1 MRPNR
6 FRVVALFCALTGAL
20 TLQRSDAQTFT
31 ASLQGTVTD
40 SSGAVVPNARVN
52 LVNEAT
58 NVKVALLSDSRGAYL
73 FTLLSPGSY
82 RMTVEAPGFQTAI
95 RSGMVLQVQQQANLD
110 IVLNVGD
117 VASSIEVAG
126 ETPRLDG
133 VSATLG
139 RVVENRSVQNMPLTT
154 RSVLDLANLAP
165 GVVGSPG
172 GTGSNFISNGVR
184 NSQSDVLIDGVTAA
198 VHEQG
203 GGATDVKFRPTVE
216 LVQEFKLQTNSF
228 SAEFGFTGGAVVNVV
243 TRSGT
248 NRLHGSAFDFLRNSA
263 LNANAFFSNR
273 NGRPIVPSRR
283 NQFGG
288 AIGGPVYLPKI
299 YDGRNRTF
307 FFFHHEGTKS
317 ASQAT
322 TTQTLP
328 SLLERSG
335 DFSDTRDAS
344 GRLIAIYNPFNVT
357 RDASGNPIRAPF
369 AGNTIP
375 SSMFSPVAVAAI
387 KFYPQPNQ
395 PGLPF
400 TRTSNF
406 FQSGSSVSN
415 VYQDTIK
422 IDHNF
427 GDRRR
432 LSGRF
437 SHGVDTSLP
446 PAYWG
451 KDNLMSSSGPENNRN
466 RTTNVALDYTHT
478 LSPSMVLSLRWGL
491 SRQFG
496 RRDFVCGDQCAFNP
510 ASMGF
515 TGPWDAFNV
524 PPQFSP
530 EGYQAVGINRFGL
543 INRGEDVNHLIGNA
557 MKTAGRHT
565 IKFGGEARLYR
576 LNYAQ
581 PGVND
586 INFSFSRQ
594 ITSQSPTVANS
605 LQGNGLASFLLGW
618 GTGDDQSDAAA
629 SWAYQSYGA
638 FYQHDIRVTSRL
650 TVNLGLRY
658 EAPIPEK
665 ERYDRASWFN
675 PLIKSPL
682 NVPAFPNLR
691 GGIEF
696 ALNGND
702 YRSPHDTDRNNWA
715 PRIGIAW
722 QFRPKMVM
730 RAGYGIYYG
739 LTRAQISSPLGPGFR
754 VATSW
759 TASLDNNV
767 TLYAP
772 LNAPFRDGLN
782 SPPGSK
788 FGLLTNVGVG
798 TGLSPIRDWDTTP
811 YFQQWSFSFE
821 REMPANSV
829 MEIAYS
835 GSRGVHLG
843 FDTMTAQQRISQSY
857 YSLGTRLNDLVPNP
871 FYGIIT
877 DPLATVLNKPT
888 VQLIQLLYP
897 YPQFTSVGAWPAP
910 PIADSI
916 YNAIQLK
923 YTKRYSHGLNVSA
936 HYTFAKMLDNNSLAS
951 SGQSFLG
958 GSTPI
963 QHYDNTRLEWA
974 VSVRDITHRGVMDY
988 AYELPIGKGKALGRN
1003 WNRPLDTALGGW
1015 QINGIIVLQSG
1026 LPLVP
1031 NLQSGILPGA
1041 TQRPNLLYEPGLPG
1055 TVQDRLD
1062 KYLDPNGFSRPAAY
1076 VFGNAPRTMPR
1087 TRGPGYRNVDM
1098 SIFKNVYFDSEHQ
1111 TRLEVRCEA
1120 FNVTNTPIFADPN
1133 VTVGASAFGT
1143 ITGVQNNARVLQ
1155 LALKLSF

>member
-1 MRPNR
+1 MFLKR
-6 FRVVALFCALTGAL
+6 FCVLALVASAI
-20 TLQRSDAQTFT
+20 LQAQTFT

-40 SSGAVVPNARVN
+40 STGAIVPNARIT

-58 NVKVALLSDSRGAYL
+58 NVNRVKSTDSRGAYL
-73 FTLLSPGSY
+73 FTLLPPGSY
-82 RMTVEAPGFQTAI
+82 KMTVAMTGFQTSV
-95 RSGMVLQVQQQANLD
+95 RSGVVLQVQQQAD
-110 IVLNVGD
+110 VDVVLNVGD
-117 VASSIEVAG
+117 VTTTVAVEG
-126 ETPRLDG
+126 EAPRLDA

-139 RVVENRSVQNMPLTT
+139 RVVENRSVQNMPLTS

-165 GVVGSPG
+165 GVVGSAG
-172 GTGSNFISNGVR
+172 GTGSNFVSNGVR

-228 SAEFGFTGGAVVNVV
+228 SAEYGFTGGAVVNVV

-248 NRLHGSAFDFLRNSA
+248 NQIHGSAFDFLRNSA

-273 NGRPIVPSRR
+273 AGRPIVASRR

-288 AIGGPVYLPKI
+288 AVGGPVYIPKL
-299 YDGRNRTF
+299 YNGRNKTF
-307 FFFHHEGTKS
+307 FFFHHEGTKA

-322 TTQTLP
+322 STQTLP
-328 SLLERSG
+328 TLLERSG
-335 DFSDTRDAS
+335 DFTQTLDSG
-344 GRLIAIYNPFNVT
+344 GRLIQIYNPFSVT
-357 RDASGNPIRAPF
+357 RDASNNPVRALFPGNV
-369 AGNTIP
+369 IP
-375 SSMFSPVAVAAI
+375 PSMFNPVAVAAM

-395 PGLPF
+395 PGLAF
-400 TRTSNF
+400 THTSNF

-415 VYQDTIK
+415 VYQTTEK

-427 GDRRR
+427 NERQR

-437 SHGVDTSLP
+437 SHGVDTSIP

-451 KDNLMSSSGPENNRN
+451 KDNFMSSNGPENNKN
-466 RTTNVALDYTHT
+466 RTSNAALDYTHT
-478 LSPSMVLSLRWGL
+478 LSPSLVASVRWGV

-496 RRDFVCGDQCAFNP
+496 RRDFACADKCGFSPSSLNI
-510 ASMGF
+510 

-524 PPQFSP
+524 PPQFTP
-530 EGYQAVGINRFGL
+530 EGYQAVGLNRFGL
-543 INRGEDVNHLIGNA
+543 INRGEDVNHFISSVT
-557 MKTAGRHT
+557 KVSGRHT

-586 INFSFSRQ
+586 VNFAFSRQ

-605 LQGNGLASFLLGW
+605 LQGNGVASFLLGW

-629 SWAYQSYGA
+629 SWAYQSYAG
-638 FYQHDIRVTSRL
+638 FYQHDIQLKSHV
-650 TVNLGLRY
+650 TVNVGLRY
-658 EAPIPEK
+658 ELPVPEK
-665 ERYDRASWFN
+665 ERYNRASWFN
-675 PLIKSPL
+675 PVIKSPL
-682 NVPAFPNLR
+682 NVPAYPNLR

-702 YRSPHDTDRNNWA
+702 YRSPHDTDKNNWA

-754 VATSW
+754 VGTSW
-759 TASLDNNV
+759 SSSIDGNV

-772 LNAPFRDGLN
+772 LNAPFKDGLN
-782 SPPGSK
+782 APPGSK

-798 TGLSPIRDWDTTP
+798 TGLSPIRDWDTSP
-811 YFQQWSFSFE
+811 YFQQWSYSIE
-821 REMPANSV
+821 RELPGNSV
-829 MEIAYS
+829 VEAAYS

-843 FDTMTAQQRISQSY
+843 FDTMTNQQRISQSN
-857 YSLGTRLNDLVPNP
+857 YSYGAQLNNLVPNP

-877 DPLATVLNKPT
+877 DPLATTLNKPT

-910 PIADSI
+910 PIADSF
-916 YNAIQLK
+916 YGAVQLK

-936 HYTFAKMLDNNSLAS
+936 HYTFSKMLDNNSLAS

-958 GSTPI
+958 GATPI

-974 VSVRDITHRGVMDY
+974 VSVRDITHRAVMDF
-988 AYELPIGKGKALGRN
+988 AYELPIGKGKLVGTG
-1003 WNRPLDTALGGW
+1003 WSRPVDMALGGW
-1015 QINGIIVLQSG
+1015 QVNGIILMQSG
-1026 LPLVP
+1026 FPLVP
-1031 NLQSGILPGA
+1031 NLQSGVLPGA
-1041 TQRPNLLYEPGLPG
+1041 TQRPNLLFEPGLPG

-1062 KYLDPNGFSRPAAY
+1062 NYLNPSAFSRPASY
-1076 VFGNAPRTMPR
+1076 TFGTAPRTMPR
-1087 TRGPGYRNVDM
+1087 TRGPGLKNVDM
-1098 SIFKNVYFDSEHQ
+1098 SIFKNVHFD
-1111 TRLEVRCEA
+1111 RDRGRWLEIRGEA
-1120 FNVTNTPIFADPN
+1120 FNVSNTPMFSDPN
-1133 VTVGASAFGT
+1133 VTVGSSAFGT
-1143 ITGVQNNARVLQ
+1143 ITAVQNSARVLQ
-1155 LALKLSF
+1155 VALKLNF

>member
-1 MRPNR
+1 MFLKR
-6 FRVVALFCALTGAL
+6 FSVLVLVAFAAWFDLPRV
-20 TLQRSDAQTFT
+20 QAQTFT
-31 ASLQGTVTD
+31 ASLQGTITD
-40 SSGAVVPNARVN
+40 STGAVVPNAHIT

-58 NVKVALLSDSRGAYL
+58 NVKQAKVTDSRGAYL

-82 RMTVEAPGFQTAI
+82 KMTVEMPGFQTAV

-110 IVLNVGD
+110 VVLNLGD
-117 VASSIEVAG
+117 VATSVEVAG
-126 ETPRLDG
+126 ETPRLDA

-139 RVVENRSVQNMPLTT
+139 RVVENRSVQSMPLTT

-165 GVVGSPG
+165 GVVGTAG
-172 GTGSNFISNGVR
+172 GTGTNFISNGVR

-248 NRLHGSAFDFLRNSA
+248 NQVHGSAFDFLRNSA
-263 LNANAFFSNR
+263 MNANAFFSNR

-288 AIGGPVYLPKI
+288 AVGGPVYIPKV
-299 YDGRNRTF
+299 YNGRNQTF

-328 SLLERSG
+328 TLLERGG
-335 DFSDTRDAS
+335 DFTQTMDAS
-344 GRLIAIYNPFNVT
+344 GRPILIYNPFSVT
-357 RDASGNPIRAPF
+357 RDASGNPLRALFP
-369 AGNTIP
+369 GNVIP
-375 SSMFSPVAVAAI
+375 SSMFSPVAVAAM

-400 TRTSNF
+400 THTSNF

-415 VYQDTIK
+415 SYQTTAK
-422 IDHNF
+422 IDHNLN
-427 GDRRR
+427 DRRR
-432 LSGRF
+432 ISGRL
-437 SHGVDTSLP
+437 SHGMDTSLP

-451 KDNLMSSSGPENNRN
+451 KDNLMSSNGPENNRN
-466 RTTNVALDYTHT
+466 RTTSAALDYTHT
-478 LSPSMVLSLRWGL
+478 LSPTMVLSVRWGL
-491 SRQFG
+491 ARQFG
-496 RRDFVCGDQCAFNP
+496 RRDFVCGDQC
-510 ASMGF
+510 GF
-515 TGPWDAFNV
+515 SPSSLNITGPWDSFNV

-543 INRGEDVNHLIGNA
+543 INRGEDVNHLIGSVT
-557 MKTAGRHT
+557 KTFGRHT
-565 IKFGGEARLYR
+565 MKFGGEARLYR

-586 INFSFSRQ
+586 VNFSFARQ

-605 LQGNGLASFLLGW
+605 LQGNGVASFLLGW
-618 GTGDDQSDAAA
+618 GSGDDQSDAAA
-629 SWAYQSYGA
+629 SWAYRSYAG
-638 FYQHDIRVTSRL
+638 FYQHDMQVTPRL

-658 EAPIPEK
+658 ELPIPEK
-665 ERYDRASWFN
+665 ERYNRASWFN
-675 PLIKSPL
+675 PTIKSPL
-682 NVPAFPNLR
+682 NVPAYPNLR

-702 YRSPHDTDRNNWA
+702 YRSPHDTDKNNWA
-715 PRIGIAW
+715 PRIGLAW

-754 VATSW
+754 VGTSW
-759 TASLDNNV
+759 SASIDGNV
-767 TLYAP
+767 TQYAP
-772 LNAPFRDGLN
+772 LSAPFKDGLN
-782 SPPGSK
+782 APPGSK

-798 TGLSPIRDWDTTP
+798 TGLSPIRAWDTTP
-811 YFQQWSFSFE
+811 YFQQWSFSIE
-821 REMPANSV
+821 RELPSNAV
-829 MEIAYS
+829 VEVAYS

-843 FDTMTAQQRISQSY
+843 FDTMTNQQRISQGY
-857 YSLGTRLNDLVPNP
+857 YSLGAQLNNLVPNP

-877 DPLATVLNKPT
+877 DPLATTLNKPT

-910 PIADSI
+910 PIADSL
-916 YNAIQLK
+916 YNAGQLK

-974 VSVRDITHRGVMDY
+974 VSVRDITHRGVMDF
-988 AYELPIGKGKALGRN
+988 AYELPIGKGKLLGHD
-1003 WNRPLDTALGGW
+1003 WNRPVDMLLGGW
-1015 QINGIIVLQSG
+1015 QVNGIIVMQSG
-1026 LPLVP
+1026 VPLVP
-1031 NLQSGILPGA
+1031 NLQSGVLPGA

-1062 KYLDPNGFSRPAAY
+1062 KYLDPNGFSRPASY

-1087 TRGPGYRNVDM
+1087 TRGPGLKNLDM
-1098 SIFKNVYFDSEHQ
+1098 SIFKNVNFDRDRGI
-1111 TRLEVRCEA
+1111 RLEIRGEA

-1133 VTVGASAFGT
+1133 VTVGSSAFGT
-1143 ITGVQNNARVLQ
+1143 ITGVQNSARVLQ
-1155 LALKLSF
+1155 VALKLNF